1 MWQRLPPPDGLRGS
15 GWDALG
21 QLKTVRRNGQ
31 ELAGYGYDSQNRRV
45 RKTVGTKTTYYL
57 YDLESRLI
65 AALFPD
71 QGRPRL
77 AIFSPPGQS
86 ARPVP

>member
-1 MWQRLPPPDGLRGS
+1 MWQRLPPDGLRS
-15 GWDALG
+15 FGWDVLG

-57 YDLESRLI
+57 YDLENRLI
-65 AALFPD
+65 AEIAGNGTVL
-71 QGRPRL
+71 L
-77 AIFSPPGQS
+77 TIK
-86 ARPVP
+86 